1 MIRDLAHVVD
11 SENARIA
18 EPRRR
23 NDPCPCG
30 SGRRYKHCHGSKV
43 ATTNDPMPNE
53 MQNANDDFFE
63 DAESVVTAFEGG
75 PVPISDT
82 TAEHSPWTVADVD
95 SHLGYMV
102 SVGRCYGWTD
112 CPRTFIAV
120 EPPGDLERCASPGP
134 YACWADTPP
143 RQPLRLRVGSRGPV
157 SLADAWRQCVVYKMH
172 TPLNALGPPVALL
185 VFGYV
190 AAWVIRGFR

>member
-75 PVPISDT
+75 PVPISTRRLNIRRGLLRTWIVISAIWICSSVLVAGPNCQKLLSLLNLLQTWERWRSLRDRMHAGRHATPT
-82 TAEHSPWTVADVD
+82 TP
-95 SHLGYMV
+95 
-102 SVGRCYGWTD
+102 
-112 CPRTFIAV
+112 
-120 EPPGDLERCASPGP
+120 
-134 YACWADTPP
+134 TPSC
-143 RQPLRLRVGSRGPV
+143 RVQRV
-157 SLADAWRQCVVYKMH
+157 QLHW
-172 TPLNALGPPVALL
+172 
-185 VFGYV
+185 
-190 AAWVIRGFR
+190 